1 VTGERRVIRSVLAVD
16 DDEQILGGYRRG
28 FGRERVVHTTADPMM
43 ARQIARRERCDLAI
57 VDLRLKGESGIALTR
72 DLKQEVPT
80 MQVALCS
87 GYLSVE
93 VAVAAVRAGADVVL
107 FKPITPREIL
117 RRCEE
122 GPEAEPNGDDTP
134 TLARAEWEHITRV
147 LADCNYNVSLAARR
161 LGIYRSSLQ
170 RRLRKFAPRE

>member
-1 VTGERRVIRSVLAVD
+1 MGERRVVRSVLAVD
-16 DDEQILGGYRRG
+16 DDEHILGGYRRG
-28 FGRERVVHTTADPMM
+28 FGKDREVFATADPVL

-57 VDLRLKGESGIALTR
+57 VDLRLKRESGIALLR
-72 DLKQEVPT
+72 DLRRDCPH
-80 MQVALCS
+80 MLIALCS

-93 VAVAAVRAGADVVL
+93 VAVAAVRAGADTVL

-117 RRCEE
+117 RRVDE
-122 GPEAEPNGDDTP
+122 GALLEPELEDTP

-147 LADCNYNVSLAARR
+147 LADCDGNVSLAARR

-170 RRLRKFAPRE
+170 RRLRKFAPRA